1 LAVFLLYAII
11 DIGATALREAG
22 QRRNP
27 AALSD
32 VSCVLYF
39 YAIIKSMGVYKH

>member
-1 LAVFLLYAII
+1 MAVFLLYAII

-22 QRRNP
+22 QGRNP

-39 YAIIKSMGVYKH
+39 LCNSKVNR